1 MDLVEVY
8 LGGGRFGRGEL
19 VGGALVGGGLVRG
32 QFVGVGFLFG
42 VKFVVV

>member
-8 LGGGRFGRGEL
+8 SGGGRFGRGGL

-32 QFVGVGFLFG
+32 QFVGVGFLFWS
-42 VKFVVV
+42 